1 MARDTRLQKFLSEAG
16 IASRRKSE
24 EFIADGRVTVNGRRA
39 KIGDKVD
46 VRKDV
51 VAVDGEKVE
60 FPLPGPAKASISCS
74 ISRGAMSQPWRM
86 NRDAS
91 A

>member
-60 FPLPGPAKASISCS
+60 F
-74 ISRGAMSQPWRM
+74 
-86 NRDAS
+86 
-91 A
+91 